1 MTAKAWSPAEL
12 EPAVGA
18 AAAAAAAVLAPPN
31 FERPNSRQKLLMS
44 EAKDER

>member
-18 AAAAAAAVLAPPN
+18 AAAAAPAPPN
-31 FERPNSRQKLLMS
+31 SGLPNSRQKLLMS
-44 EAKDER
+44 EAKDEG